1 MDKKISW
8 NLLVL
13 AVVFCVSLIVSN
25 IIAGKIFGVWG
36 QTMTAAVIIF
46 PVVYIIGDVVPEC
59 YGIKTAR
66 KVIWLGF
73 AMNLFAVV
81 FFMITLAL
89 PYPPFW
95 EGQDAF
101 HLVLAFTP
109 RLLAASLVA
118 YLAGTNINA
127 MIMVWMKKKTDGKWL
142 WSRTIS
148 STIVGEAVDTTI
160 FITLAFAWVFPWHV
174 VVNMIFWQWAFKCI
188 YEIVATP
195 LTYAVIGWIKKRE
208 TEINPRTGGEITR

>member
-1 MDKKISW
+1 MDKKVSW

-66 KVIWLGF
+66 RVIWLGF
-73 AMNLFAVV
+73 AMNLFAVI

-89 PYPPFW
+89 PYPGFW
-95 EGQDAF
+95 QGQDAF
-101 HLVLAFTP
+101 HLVLSFTP

-118 YLAGTNINA
+118 YLIGTNVNA
-127 MIMVWMKKKTDGKWL
+127 WIMVRMKKATDGKWL
-142 WSRTIS
+142 WSRTIT
-148 STIVGEAVDTTI
+148 STIFGEGIDTII
-160 FITLAFAWVFPWHV
+160 FITLAFAWVFPWDV
-174 VVNMIFWQWAFKCI
+174 VINMIFWQWAFKCI

-208 TEINPRTGGEITR
+208 GILPISKEV

>member
-1 MDKKISW
+1 VDKKVSW
-8 NLLVL
+8 NLLIL

-66 KVIWLGF
+66 RVIWLGF
-73 AMNLFAVV
+73 AMNLFAVI

-208 TEINPRTGGEITR
+208 GILPTSKEA